1 MLILLISLSER
12 LQKTW
17 TSPIYGFFQS
27 DPLISIVNGRRC
39 HEFICG
45 AQPCKGQGLN
55 GKLVR
60 RFLDKGD
67 AKSTGNLRKHA
78 ERCWGKDIVGDSV
91 GSTSAA
97 VREGI
102 SKQRTMSIT
111 LAFDKTGK
119 GAARYSHRP
128 HSKIEVR

>member
-1 MLILLISLSER
+1 MLER
-12 LQKTW
+12 LRKTW
-17 TSPIYGFFQS
+17 TSPIYGFFQTE
-27 DPLISIVNGRRC
+27 PLISVVSGRRC
-39 HEFICG
+39 HEFICA
-45 AQPCKGQGLN
+45 AQPCKGQGPN

-78 ERCWGKDIVGDSV
+78 ERCWGKDVVDDSI

-102 SKQRTMSIT
+102 GKQRTMSIT
-111 LAFDKTGK
+111 LAFDKTGS
-119 GAARYSHRP
+119 GAAKFSPRP
-128 HSKIEVR
+128 HSNMEVR